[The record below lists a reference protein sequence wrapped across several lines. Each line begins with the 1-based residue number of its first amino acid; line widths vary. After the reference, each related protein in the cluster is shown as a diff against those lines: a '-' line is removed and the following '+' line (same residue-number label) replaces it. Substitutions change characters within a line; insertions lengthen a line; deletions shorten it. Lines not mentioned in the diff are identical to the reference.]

1 MSARN
6 CFGALLFAASL
17 AVGDISLAADRP
29 ARAPVI
35 AAPAPVASEWSVR
48 FTPYGWAPSMSGTQ
62 TIRGRS
68 AKVDASF
75 IEVLE
80 KSDSLIGLMA
90 DVEIRNGPFAL
101 LGDVV
106 WSKVG
111 LSGDTVRTRSVAPG
125 INASIGASVGLD
137 VQMAIAEAGV
147 AYEIARSGSLA
158 FDVIGGGRFWWQK
171 ADLSLD
177 LTGTLDIGDLQIV
190 RERAISRSGSV
201 DWADPLVGGRI
212 RYELAPGHQLSLRGD
227 VGGFGVGSDFSWQ
240 AIAAYAWDF
249 ARYNNVTF
257 SGVLGYRALYVDYA
271 QGSGRQRYE
280 FDMLQHGPVVGISAR
295 F

>member
-1 MSARN
+1 MN
-6 CFGALLFAASL
+6 
-17 AVGDISLAADRP
+17 
-29 ARAPVI
+29 
-35 AAPAPVASEWSVR
+35 
-48 FTPYGWAPSMSGTQ
+48 GTQ
-62 TIRGRS
+62 TIRGRTT
-68 AKVDASF
+68 KVDASF

-80 KSDSLIGLMA
+80 KSDSLIGLMG

-101 LGDVV
+101 LGDIV

-125 INASIGASVGLD
+125 INASIGASGGLD
-137 VQMAIAEAGV
+137 VQMAIAEVGV
-147 AYEIARSGSLA
+147 AYEIARYGSLA
-158 FDVIGGGRFWWQK
+158 FDVVGGGRFWWQK

-177 LTGTLDIGDLQIV
+177 LTGTLDIGDLEVV
-190 RERAISRSGSV
+190 RGRAISRSGSV

-240 AIAAYAWDF
+240 AIAAYGWDF
-249 ARYNNVTF
+249 ARYNNITF

-271 QGSGRQRYE
+271 QGQGRSRYE
-280 FDMLQHGPVVGISAR
+280 FDMLQHGPIVGISAR

>member
-1 MSARN
+1 MNARD
-6 CFGALLFAASL
+6 CFAALLFGASL
-17 AVGDISLAADRP
+17 AAGGIALAADLP
-29 ARAPVI
+29 ARAPSI
-35 AAPAPVASEWSVR
+35 AAPEPVPSEWSFR
-48 FTPYGWAPSMSGTQ
+48 FTPYGWAPSMNGTQ
-62 TIRGRS
+62 TIRGRT

-80 KSDSLIGLMA
+80 KSDSLIGLMG
-90 DVEIRNGPFAL
+90 DVEIRNGRIAF

-111 LSGDTVRTRSVAPG
+111 FGGDAVRTRSVAPG
-125 INASIGASVGLD
+125 ISAGLD

-147 AYEIARSGSLA
+147 AYEIARYGSLA
-158 FDVIGGGRFWWQK
+158 FDVIAGGRFWWQE

-177 LTGTLDIGDLQIV
+177 LTGTLDIGDLQV
-190 RERAISRSGSV
+190 VGGRAISRSGSV

-212 RYELAPGHQLSLRGD
+212 RYQLAPGHQLSLRGD
-227 VGGFGVGSDFSWQ
+227 VGGFGLGSDFSWQ
-240 AIAAYAWDF
+240 AIAAYGFDF
-249 ARYNNVTF
+249 AQYHGVTF

-271 QGSGRQRYE
+271 QGEGRRRYE
-280 FDMLQHGPVVGISAR
+280 FDVLQHGPVVGVSMR